1 MFLYR
6 YSNLTVASTLPL
18 VELAKAAWDS
28 EIVPSFT
35 CRLLSAVPADDD
47 WIHHWQAQDD
57 LGSLSLARTVDGFR
71 LHFPGWADFVIS
83 RDGSQIGMWPAAGGS
98 EETLRHLLLDQVL
111 PRLLAHQGR
120 LVLHAGAVCVDEQTV
135 IFVGQTGWGK
145 STLTTSFHMAG
156 YPLLSDDGLLL
167 IPEAGST
174 LVLPTYPSLRLWP
187 ESIAGLYA
195 QTPPLA
201 PMAHYSAKQ
210 RVLVADG
217 RTMNHQPMPI
227 AALYVLAPPDPD
239 SDAISVSRLS
249 ARETCMEIVR
259 NSFQLDVTDHQ
270 RAIQLLDA
278 ASEVAQQLPAFRL
291 TYPRDH
297 ALLPQVRAA
306 ILAQQDSW
314 ACANVDILAG
324 Q

>member
-28 EIVPSFT
+28 EIGPSFI
-35 CRLLSAVPADDD
+35 CQLLTALSEPANDD
-47 WIHHWQAQDD
+47 WIHDWQTQEDFP
-57 LGSLSLARTVDGFR
+57 SLSLARTADGFLLR
-71 LHFPGWADFVIS
+71 FPGLADFAIS
-83 RDGSQIGMWPAAGGS
+83 PDGSQIGIWSAADGS

-120 LVLHAGAVCVDEQTV
+120 LMLHAGAVCINKQAV

-145 STLTTSFHMAG
+145 STLAASFHMAG
-156 YPLLSDDGLLL
+156 YRLLSDDGLLV
-167 IPEAGST
+167 IPERGGVSA
-174 LVLPTYPSLRLWP
+174 LPTYPGLRLWP
-187 ESIAGLYA
+187 ESVSGLYTK
-195 QTPPLA
+195 TPPLA
-201 PMAHYSAKQ
+201 PMAHYSSKQ
-210 RVLVADG
+210 RVLATEG
-217 RTMNHQPMPI
+217 YEMNHQPMPI
-227 AALYVLAPPDPD
+227 AALYVLAPPDPG

-249 ARETCMEIVR
+249 ARETCIEIVR

-270 RAIQLLDA
+270 RAMHLLEA
-278 ASEVAQQLPAFRL
+278 ASDVAQHLPAFRL

-306 ILAQQDSW
+306 ILAQQDS
-314 ACANVDILAG
+314 
-324 Q
+324 